1 MFEFCENIYTDIRI
15 EHVYESSISFTNGVL
30 ENNKIRQ
37 YSGAFI
43 RVFDGDRWYYKSIS
57 NLSSIQEE
65 IENLSKMAK
74 ENKKIYD
81 NEAVKKLQVNNGE
94 YYSYKGF
101 EIDKVSKEDK
111 FKLAKEAV
119 EITKEKTEGK
129 NFKVNYKDSRI
140 VKEFYSSKGSNLK
153 FDYQLCG
160 IGIAYSFNFDGKSF
174 SDGSMIVS
182 SNFNDLNNI
191 KNKFEKNYKDA
202 LEYARN
208 SKPVI
213 PGKYTVVMSP
223 VVVGVFAHESFGHKS
238 EADFMV
244 GDEKMMN
251 EWKIGTR
258 VGADLLSILD
268 YGGCLGSGYV
278 PFDDEGTKGEKT
290 YLIKEGILKGRLHSA
305 KTASILKE
313 ELTGNAR
320 AVNFQ
325 FEPIVRMTSTYIEEG
340 EKTKEELI
348 SEVEEGIYIHNC
360 KGGTGMSTFT
370 IAPNRAYMIRN
381 GKIAEPVN
389 ISVITGNVM
398 ETLYN
403 IDGVSKE
410 LEIKNIIW
418 GGCGKMEQFP
428 LPVSMGGPYIRVKNI
443 EVQ

>member
-1 MFEFCENIYTDIRI
+1 MFEFCKNIYTDVRI
-15 EHVYESSISFTNGVL
+15 EHVFETSINFTNGVL
-30 ENNKIRQ
+30 ENNKIRE
-37 YSGAFI
+37 YSGALI
-43 RVFDGDRWYYKSIS
+43 RVFDGYRWYYKSIS

-65 IENLSKMAK
+65 IKNLSKMAK

-81 NEAVKKLQVNNGE
+81 DEAVKKFQVNKGK

-101 EIDKVSKEDK
+101 ELDKVSREDK
-111 FKLAKEAV
+111 FKLAKEAL
-119 EITKEKTEGK
+119 EITKEKKEGK
-129 NFKVNYKDSRI
+129 NFRVRYNDSRI
-140 VKEFYSSKGSNLK
+140 VKEFYSSKGGNLK
-153 FDYQLCG
+153 FDYQICG
-160 IGIAYSFNFDGKSF
+160 IKISYSFNFDGKSF
-174 SDGSMIVS
+174 SDGSKIVS

-191 KNKFEKNYKDA
+191 KNKFEENYKEG
-202 LEYARN
+202 LYYAKS
-208 SKPVI
+208 SKPVT

-223 VVVGVFAHESFGHKS
+223 EVVGVFAHESFGHKS

-244 GDEKMMN
+244 GDENMMN

-268 YGGCLGSGYV
+268 YGGYLGSGYV
-278 PFDDEGTKGEKT
+278 PFDDEGTKGEET
-290 YLIKEGILKGRLHSA
+290 YLIKDGILKGRLHSA
-305 KTASILKE
+305 KTASILNE

-320 AVNFQ
+320 AINFQ
-325 FEPIVRMTSTYIEEG
+325 FEPIVRMTNTYIEKG

-360 KGGTGMSTFT
+360 KYGTGMSTFT

-410 LEIKNIIW
+410 LEFENNIW
-418 GGCGKMEQFP
+418 GGCGKMEQYP
-428 LPVSMGGPYIRVKNI
+428 LSVSIGGPYVRVKNI

>member
-1 MFEFCENIYTDIRI
+1 MFKFCENIYTDVRI
-15 EHVYESSISFTNGVL
+15 EHVYETSISFTNGVL
-30 ENNKIRQ
+30 ENNKMRQ

-81 NEAVKKLQVNNGE
+81 DEVVKKFQVNTGE

-101 EIDKVSKEDK
+101 EIDKVSREDK

-160 IGIAYSFNFDGKSF
+160 IRITYSFSFNGKSF
-174 SDGSMIVS
+174 SESWKDVS
-182 SNFNDLNNI
+182 SNFNDLNDI

-202 LEYARN
+202 LDYAKN

-223 VVVGVFAHESFGHKS
+223 GVVGVFAHESFGHKS

-244 GDEKMMN
+244 GDENMMN

-278 PFDDEGTKGEKT
+278 PFDDDGTKAEKT
-290 YLIKEGILKGRLHSA
+290 YLIKDGILKGRLHSA

-320 AVNFQ
+320 AINFQ
-325 FEPIVRMTSTYIEEG
+325 FEPIVRMTNTYIEKG

-348 SEVEEGIYIHNC
+348 GEVEEGIYIHNYIY
-360 KGGTGMSTFT
+360 GTGMSTFT

-410 LEIKNIIW
+410 IEIKNNIW
-418 GGCGKMEQFP
+418 GGCGKMEQSP

-443 EVQ
+443 GVQ

>member
-1 MFEFCENIYTDIRI
+1 MFEFCENIYTDVRI
-15 EHVYESSISFTNGVL
+15 EHVLETSINFTNGVL
-30 ENNKIRQ
+30 ENNKIRE
-37 YSGAFI
+37 YSGALI

-65 IENLSKMAK
+65 IKNLSKMAK
-74 ENKKIYD
+74 ENEKIYD
-81 NEAVKKLQVNNGE
+81 DEVVKKFQVNNGE

-101 EIDKVSKEDK
+101 ELDKVSREDK

-129 NFKVNYKDSRI
+129 SFKVNYKDSRI

-160 IGIAYSFNFDGKSF
+160 IGIKYSFNFDDKTF
-174 SDGSMIVS
+174 SDSSKIVS
-182 SNFNDLNNI
+182 FNFNDLNDI
-191 KNKFEKNYKDA
+191 KNKFEEDYKEGLD
-202 LEYARN
+202 YARK
-208 SKPVI
+208 SSPI
-213 PGKYTVVMSP
+213 TSGKYTVVMSP
-223 VVVGVFAHESFGHKS
+223 EVVGVFAHESFGHKS

-268 YGGCLGSGYV
+268 YGGYLGSGYV
-278 PFDDEGTKGEKT
+278 PFDDDGTKGEKT

-325 FEPIVRMTSTYIEEG
+325 FEPIVRMTNTYIEKG

-360 KGGTGMSTFT
+360 RYGTGMSTFT

-410 LEIKNIIW
+410 LEFKNNIW
-418 GGCGKMEQFP
+418 GGCGKMEQSP
-428 LPVSMGGPYIRVKNI
+428 LSVCIGGPYVRVKNI